1 MHNMRPRTVKAFTT
15 TVVLLL
21 VAVFLISCS
30 QASNPT
36 TSTREKIVRIDQ
48 SWPCYIDPAV
58 GMDNAADIATVNL
71 YDTLV
76 KIGDDGTA
84 QPEATKNWDFDQAT
98 NTYTFHLNTGIQFHA
113 GGELTASDVVFSLN
127 RMLTIGQGWSYLFK
141 RTVASSKAVDAQ
153 TVQITL
159 KQPYGPFLLIMPYM
173 CILSEKVV
181 MANIKAGGQYGKFG
195 DYATDW
201 LVTHDAGSGPYMVKE
216 MKTAESLT
224 CVRFPG
230 YWQGWDPAAP
240 DTFEEL
246 ATNEPV
252 TVRTLMSQQQLE
264 ISDEWQPAENYT
276 AMSKIS
282 GVEVAQ
288 FLAGAVLN
296 LSFNTSRAPLDDVH
310 FRRALVYSFDYA
322 TCRTL
327 FPGSGVTNGPVGSGL
342 AGSDSSSPT
351 MEQDL
356 AKAKAELKLSK
367 YGSDPSKYPVEFDWI
382 AEVPDEEKVAL
393 LMQSNCAGIGI
404 KMNVVKMPW
413 LTATSN
419 TAKASTSP
427 MIFTEI
433 KTSIAYPEAGALL
446 ENGYSSAGIGTYS
459 NPHWFTPAIQSDL
472 DKKIAAAMETMD
484 TAARYEKYKILTD
497 TIVNLA
503 TDVTCCEAAQRHAYQ
518 AGYLD
523 WPEADRAKAGEK
535 PNVMPGYRMYF
546 RDFRFIAGK

>member
-1 MHNMRPRTVKAFTT
+1 MRRRCVKVLTMM
-15 TVVLLL
+15 VVLML
-21 VAVFLISCS
+21 VAVLSTSCS
-30 QASNPT
+30 QTPA
-36 TSTREKIVRIDQ
+36 TSTVPSREKIVRLDQ

-58 GMDNAADIATVNL
+58 GMDNAADIAMVNL

-76 KIGDDGTA
+76 KIGDDGTP
-84 QPEATKNWDFDQAT
+84 QPEAAKSWDFDQAT
-98 NTYTFHLNTGIQFHA
+98 DTYTFHLNTGIKFHA
-113 GGELTASDVVFSLN
+113 GGELAASDVAFSLN

-141 RTVASSKAVDAQ
+141 RTVATVKALDSQ
-153 TVQITL
+153 TVQISL

-173 CILSEKVV
+173 CILSEKEV
-181 MANIKAGGQYGKFG
+181 MAHIITPGQYGSFG

-201 LVTHDAGSGPYMVKE
+201 LVTHDAGSGPYVVKE

-224 CVRFPG
+224 CTRFPD
-230 YWQGWDPAAP
+230 YWQGWDAAAP
-240 DTFEEL
+240 DTFQEL

-264 ISDEWQPAENYT
+264 ISDEWQPAENYD
-276 AMSKIS
+276 AMSKIT
-282 GVEVAQ
+282 GVEIAQ

-296 LSFNTSRAPLDDVH
+296 LSFNTSRVPLDDVH

-327 FPGSGVTNGPVGSGL
+327 FPGSGVTNGPVGPGL
-342 AGSDSSSPT
+342 PGWDSSSPT
-351 MEQDL
+351 IEQDL
-356 AKAKAELKLSK
+356 EKAKAELKLSK
-367 YGSDPSKYPVEFDWI
+367 YSSDPGKYAVEFDWI

-393 LMQSNCAGIGI
+393 LMQSSCAQIGI
-404 KMNVVKMPW
+404 KVNVVRMPW
-413 LTATSN
+413 LTATAN
-419 TAKASTSP
+419 TAKKSTSP

-446 ENGYSSAGIGTYS
+446 ENGYSSAGVGTYS
-459 NPHWFTPAIQSDL
+459 NPHWFTAAVQSDL
-472 DKKIAAAMETMD
+472 DKKIDETMKTMD
-484 TAARYEKYKILTD
+484 TATRYAKYKTLTD

-503 TDVTCCEAAQRHAYQ
+503 TDITCCEVAQRHAYQ

-523 WPEADRAKAGEK
+523 WPAADRGKTGEK
-535 PNVMPGYRMYF
+535 VNIMPAYRMCF